1 MIHGWDGQVRVGE
14 IYKHPP
20 AFEESYGSW
29 YLGRVVPKPGHA
41 EDRLFAYRI
50 WFPLETRDGRGAL
63 RRFLSNADE
72 AGYDVRHHQA
82 ERDRGV
88 SPDGTESTPFTF
100 VMALRPGYADP
111 PERTTPVE
119 RARETLP
126 PGGHEQTVFDREAEL
141 ERQLEAAQAKLARQ
155 RKQQNDSQSRWRER
169 QGDEGRRKHAEYM
182 RNYRAQK
189 RQ

>member
-1 MIHGWDGQVRVGE
+1 VQAEREYD
-14 IYKHPP
+14 HPP
-20 AFEESYGSW
+20 TFEESYGSW

-88 SPDGTESTPFTF
+88 SRDGTESTPFTF

-111 PERTTPVE
+111 QERTAPVE
-119 RARETLP
+119 RERETLP

-141 ERQLEAAQAKLARQ
+141 ERQLAAAQAKLARQ

-182 RNYRAQK
+182 RDYRAQK
-189 RQ
+189 RP